1 MQLTEGKK
9 KLIEAWGTLGSSW
22 GINRAMAQIHALLMV
37 APQPLSTDDI
47 MEQLNISRGNA
58 NMNVRSL
65 MEWGIVKKEL
75 KAGERK
81 EFFYTDKDI
90 WALARQVA
98 RERQR
103 RELVP
108 IIDVLSEVQN
118 VEGGDKVEVEE
129 FNNVVKDLKGFT
141 ENLNGIFDKFGKSD
155 QHWFYKTLL
164 NTMK

>member
-1 MQLTEGKK
+1 M
-9 KLIEAWGTLGSSW
+9 
-22 GINRAMAQIHALLMV
+22 
-37 APQPLSTDDI
+37 
-47 MEQLNISRGNA
+47 
-58 NMNVRSL
+58 
-65 MEWGIVKKEL
+65 
-75 KAGERK
+75 
-81 EFFYTDKDI
+81 
-90 WALARQVA
+90 ARQVA

>member
-75 KAGERK
+75 KAGDRK
-81 EFFYTDKDI
+81 EFF
-90 WALARQVA
+90 
-98 RERQR
+98 
-103 RELVP
+103 
-108 IIDVLSEVQN
+108 
-118 VEGGDKVEVEE
+118 
-129 FNNVVKDLKGFT
+129 
-141 ENLNGIFDKFGKSD
+141 
-155 QHWFYKTLL
+155 
-164 NTMK
+164 